1 MNDRMTYLLR
11 IGCLLCAILL
21 PACCPTLKTTTRQ
34 YGTVMQQE
42 AEAFKILIQR
52 CKAGN
57 QDLCDEALRKAQAMK
72 VPANELA
79 KIEE

>member
-1 MNDRMTYLLR
+1 MNDRMIYLLR
-11 IGCLLCAILL
+11 IGCLLCALLL

-34 YGTVMQQE
+34 HGVVIQQE
-42 AEAFKILIQR
+42 AETLEVLIKR

-57 QDLCDEALRKAQAMK
+57 QALCDEALRKAQAMK
-72 VPANELA
+72 VAANELA